1 MNAVNLPDPR
11 RIQFIAANYS
21 RLQGL
26 RSLPIGLLLFFVTFW
41 ANQQR
46 GPAPRPILAPILIAA
61 AGLGLY
67 WLIDGYYTRAFGRV
81 ISPRGHIDWV
91 VGMIGAVVG
100 LAAFGVDITWD
111 LPVSA
116 VGLCLA
122 VSILADYLML
132 ARINQ
137 VWYMSFS
144 PVFALLIALVSVLP
158 ALGFEDWWQ
167 ALGIKT
173 GLLGVLMVSGLILI
187 AASIVSHV
195 YFTRALAQEAR
206 YGRSV

>member
-26 RSLPIGLLLFFVTFW
+26 RSLPIGLLVFFVTLW

-46 GPAPRPILAPILIAA
+46 GPAPRPVLVPVLIAA

-67 WLIDGYYTRAFGRV
+67 GLIDMYYKRVFGQV
-81 ISPRGHIDWV
+81 VSPRGHLDWIL
-91 VGMIGAVVG
+91 GIAGAVAG
-100 LAAFGVDITWD
+100 LVAFAIDITWEP
-111 LPVSA
+111 PVSMI
-116 VGLCLA
+116 GLCLA
-122 VSILADYLML
+122 AAVLADYLTL
-132 ARINQ
+132 VQINRI
-137 VWYMSFS
+137 WYLSFA
-144 PVFALLIALVSVLP
+144 PVFALLIALVSILP
-158 ALGFEDWWQ
+158 ALGLDGWWR

-173 GLLGVLMVSGLILI
+173 GVLGVLLVSGLILI
-187 AASIVSHV
+187 VSSLASHFYFIHV
-195 YFTRALAQEAR
+195 LAQEAR